1 MITIIILNYQTVLK
15 KVMTVK
21 KIMPGGSVAN
31 SLYTLSQFDI
41 PTSFIGKIAD
51 DETGNTFKSVLQ
63 GVGMNVQTKQVNEG
77 ITGECLVLISPDHE
91 RTMYTHLGVSSN
103 LNINDINEDN
113 IMNCEY
119 LLIEGYLVTS
129 DSTRNVAN
137 HCLNIASNNNIKK
150 IITLS
155 DPNQ

>member
-1 MITIIILNYQTVLK
+1 M
-15 KVMTVK
+15 K

-77 ITGECLVLISPDHE
+77 ITGECLVLISLIMRE
-91 RTMYTHLGVSSN
+91 NNVYSSRR
-103 LNINDINEDN
+103 
-113 IMNCEY
+113 
-119 LLIEGYLVTS
+119 LIEFK
-129 DSTRNVAN
+129 R
-137 HCLNIASNNNIKK
+137 
-150 IITLS
+150 
-155 DPNQ
+155 